1 MHTSFQYTSCL
12 KMEMQTND
20 VNDILEAFLLDSQAS
35 QMTPSADEIYLNK
48 KAIKSTASDNEING
62 INKPCSNR
70 FLPVETSDSDKT
82 NRKRNNGFVSQVTCL
97 RVCSNFV
104 LVIGVV
110 LVVGLLLIPLILYFT
125 SLPSDYETLSSL
137 DLLEYEDCS
146 VSCYIYIIQQLL
158 ENNSTYVVTCCITVP
173 R

>member
-1 MHTSFQYTSCL
+1 MYCIHLFQYTLCF

-20 VNDILEAFLLDSQAS
+20 VNDMLETFLLDSQVS
-35 QMTPSADEIYLNK
+35 QITPSAEIYVNK
-48 KAIKSTASDNEING
+48 KAIESTASDNEING

-82 NRKRNNGFVSQVTCL
+82 DRKRNNGFVSKVTCL
-97 RVCSNFV
+97 RVCSNFI

-110 LVVGLLLIPLILYFT
+110 LVVGLLFIPLILYFT
-125 SLPSDYETLSSL
+125 SLPSEYETLSSL

-146 VSCYIYIIQQLL
+146 VSC
-158 ENNSTYVVTCCITVP
+158 
-173 R
+173 